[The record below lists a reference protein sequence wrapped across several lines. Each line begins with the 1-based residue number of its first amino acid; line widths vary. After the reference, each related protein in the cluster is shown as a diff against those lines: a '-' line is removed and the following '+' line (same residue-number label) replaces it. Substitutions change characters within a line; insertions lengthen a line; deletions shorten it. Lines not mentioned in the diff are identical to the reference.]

1 MFSKKSYFYKI
12 GLALLRKVLTGTKT
26 LTGVVRALDGPEV
39 GGVPSLLPPPRPPP
53 RSTCWPVLGSTISMI
68 LRSRGLKACCEGADS
83 GLWGCWGG
91 NPCCTWVGCPK
102 KTERDAKKDLNMECC
117 LYSGFVMKK
126 QSTWVGCPKKTDR
139 DAMKDLI

>member
-1 MFSKKSYFYKI
+1 M
-12 GLALLRKVLTGTKT
+12 
-26 LTGVVRALDGPEV
+26 

-102 KTERDAKKDLNMECC
+102 KTERDAKKDLNGVLFVFRFCHEKTEYVGCNEGLNLMECC
-117 LYSGFVMKK
+117 LMPLLCHIQVLLR
-126 QSTWVGCPKKTDR
+126 KKTVPR
-139 DAMKDLI
+139 ENHYLTSSQ